1 MFVLIL
7 ENELV
12 LNLLFNA
19 DNVDSVAPVG
29 NGNSIMFVMFHVPLC
44 TADTLSVPLA
54 KRVKLIGTAL
64 ALRGASVKPTLT
76 DNDRLAL
83 YQYCLMCCYLL
94 SAKQTYLRLLVM
106 VNLQH

>member
-1 MFVLIL
+1 MLTTILFNTPAPLFTVLVVLVLML

-19 DNVDSVAPVG
+19 DKVNSVAAPVG
-29 NGNSIMFVMFHVPLC
+29 KLTVPLMFVMFHVPLC

-64 ALRGASVKPTLT
+64 AL
-76 DNDRLAL
+76 N
-83 YQYCLMCCYLL
+83 
-94 SAKQTYLRLLVM
+94 
-106 VNLQH
+106 